1 MNVCE
6 NEAVIAFDTLY
17 TQNHIQILKIL
28 LPYFDPYGQN
38 HLAVWIKYLELR
50 YTLEYVSRH
59 PSPPYKNQT
68 SGTSSP
74 DFAVLFEQIKNFCSP
89 QEKALFGELL
99 NLQKNL
105 EMFEEMK
112 EEVHDWKDDEEISRY
127 LARLLNKDAFDHA
140 GLIYGVGHAVYS
152 KSDPRAVI
160 FKGFVERLS
169 EEKGLHDEF
178 ELYNSVERLAPAVIA
193 KERQMYK
200 GVSINVDF
208 YSGFVYKMLGL
219 PEELYTPIFAMAR
232 IVGWSAHRMEELANN
247 GKIIRPAYKPIHDD
261 MPYIPLADRP

>member
-28 LPYFDPYGQN
+28 LPYFDPYGQS

-68 SGTSSP
+68 SGKSSP

-105 EMFEEMK
+105 ELFEEMK
-112 EEVHDWKDDEEISRY
+112 GMMQLFETLRES
-127 LARLLNKDAFDHA
+127 APDANADTAAASPTGNGASPGNFDPMTFLKGMLSPEQQA
-140 GLIYGVGHAVYS
+140 MFEAFRDGL
-152 KSDPRAVI
+152 
-160 FKGFVERLS
+160 
-169 EEKGLHDEF
+169 
-178 ELYNSVERLAPAVIA
+178 
-193 KERQMYK
+193 
-200 GVSINVDF
+200 
-208 YSGFVYKMLGL
+208 
-219 PEELYTPIFAMAR
+219 
-232 IVGWSAHRMEELANN
+232 
-247 GKIIRPAYKPIHDD
+247 
-261 MPYIPLADRP
+261 

>member
-28 LPYFDPYGQN
+28 LPYFDPYGQS

-89 QEKALFGELL
+89 LEKALFGELL

-112 EEVHDWKDDEEISRY
+112 GMMQLFETLRES
-127 LARLLNKDAFDHA
+127 APDANADTAAASPTGNGASPGNFDPMTFLKGMLSPEQEA
-140 GLIYGVGHAVYS
+140 MFEAFRDGL
-152 KSDPRAVI
+152 
-160 FKGFVERLS
+160 
-169 EEKGLHDEF
+169 
-178 ELYNSVERLAPAVIA
+178 
-193 KERQMYK
+193 
-200 GVSINVDF
+200 
-208 YSGFVYKMLGL
+208 
-219 PEELYTPIFAMAR
+219 
-232 IVGWSAHRMEELANN
+232 
-247 GKIIRPAYKPIHDD
+247 
-261 MPYIPLADRP
+261 

>member
-6 NEAVIAFDTLY
+6 NKAVIAFDTLY

-28 LPYFDPYGQN
+28 LPYFDPYGQS

-89 QEKALFGELL
+89 REKALFGELL

-105 EMFEEMK
+105 ELFEEMK
-112 EEVHDWKDDEEISRY
+112 GMMQLFETLRESAPDV
-127 LARLLNKDAFDHA
+127 DADTAANTDCSGTNPAAGNFDPMTFLKGMLSPEQQEMFEA
-140 GLIYGVGHAVYS
+140 FRDGL
-152 KSDPRAVI
+152 
-160 FKGFVERLS
+160 
-169 EEKGLHDEF
+169 
-178 ELYNSVERLAPAVIA
+178 
-193 KERQMYK
+193 
-200 GVSINVDF
+200 
-208 YSGFVYKMLGL
+208 
-219 PEELYTPIFAMAR
+219 
-232 IVGWSAHRMEELANN
+232 
-247 GKIIRPAYKPIHDD
+247 
-261 MPYIPLADRP
+261 

>member
-28 LPYFDPYGQN
+28 LPYFDPYGQS

-89 QEKALFGELL
+89 REKALFGELL

-105 EMFEEMK
+105 ELFKEMK
-112 EEVHDWKDDEEISRY
+112 GMMQ
-127 LARLLNKDAFDHA
+127 L
-140 GLIYGVGHAVYS
+140 
-152 KSDPRAVI
+152 
-160 FKGFVERLS
+160 
-169 EEKGLHDEF
+169 F
-178 ELYNSVERLAPAVIA
+178 ETLRE
-193 KERQMYK
+193 
-200 GVSINVDF
+200 
-208 YSGFVYKMLGL
+208 
-219 PEELYTPIFAMAR
+219 
-232 IVGWSAHRMEELANN
+232 SAHDADADTAADADCSGTNPDILKQLQEQAARRILPP
-247 GKIIRPAYKPIHDD
+247 GRQRPLSILRQH
-261 MPYIPLADRP
+261 L

>member
-112 EEVHDWKDDEEISRY
+112 GMMQLFETFRESAPDTDADTAADADCFGTNPDAGYTKAAARAVSEKDTAAGQATS
-127 LARLLNKDAFDHA
+127 AFDSA
-140 GLIYGVGHAVYS
+140 SASPTENGAAPDNFDPMTFLKGMLSPEQQAMFEAFRDGL
-152 KSDPRAVI
+152 
-160 FKGFVERLS
+160 
-169 EEKGLHDEF
+169 
-178 ELYNSVERLAPAVIA
+178 
-193 KERQMYK
+193 
-200 GVSINVDF
+200 
-208 YSGFVYKMLGL
+208 
-219 PEELYTPIFAMAR
+219 
-232 IVGWSAHRMEELANN
+232 
-247 GKIIRPAYKPIHDD
+247 
-261 MPYIPLADRP
+261 

>member
-28 LPYFDPYGQN
+28 LPYFDPYGQS

-105 EMFEEMK
+105 ELFEEMK
-112 EEVHDWKDDEEISRY
+112 GMMQLFETFRESAPDTDADTAADTDCIGTNPDAGYTKAA
-127 LARLLNKDAFDHA
+127 ARAGSETDTAAGQATSAFDSA
-140 GLIYGVGHAVYS
+140 SASLTGTTTFPDNFDPMTFLKGMLSPEQQAMFEAFRDGL
-152 KSDPRAVI
+152 
-160 FKGFVERLS
+160 
-169 EEKGLHDEF
+169 
-178 ELYNSVERLAPAVIA
+178 
-193 KERQMYK
+193 
-200 GVSINVDF
+200 
-208 YSGFVYKMLGL
+208 
-219 PEELYTPIFAMAR
+219 
-232 IVGWSAHRMEELANN
+232 
-247 GKIIRPAYKPIHDD
+247 
-261 MPYIPLADRP
+261 

>member
-28 LPYFDPYGQN
+28 LPYFDPYGQS

-105 EMFEEMK
+105 ELFEEMK
-112 EEVHDWKDDEEISRY
+112 GMMQLFETLRESVPDV
-127 LARLLNKDAFDHA
+127 DADTAANTDCSATNPAPGNFDPMTFLKGMLSPEQQA
-140 GLIYGVGHAVYS
+140 MFEAFRDGL
-152 KSDPRAVI
+152 
-160 FKGFVERLS
+160 
-169 EEKGLHDEF
+169 
-178 ELYNSVERLAPAVIA
+178 
-193 KERQMYK
+193 
-200 GVSINVDF
+200 
-208 YSGFVYKMLGL
+208 
-219 PEELYTPIFAMAR
+219 
-232 IVGWSAHRMEELANN
+232 
-247 GKIIRPAYKPIHDD
+247 
-261 MPYIPLADRP
+261 

>member
-59 PSPPYKNQT
+59 PSHPYKNQT

-105 EMFEEMK
+105 ELFEEMK
-112 EEVHDWKDDEEISRY
+112 GMMQLFETLRESAPDADTDTAADADC
-127 LARLLNKDAFDHA
+127 LARIRMPVILKQLQEQAAKRILPP
-140 GLIYGVGHAVYS
+140 GRQRPLSI
-152 KSDPRAVI
+152 PRQH
-160 FKGFVERLS
+160 L
-169 EEKGLHDEF
+169 
-178 ELYNSVERLAPAVIA
+178 
-193 KERQMYK
+193 
-200 GVSINVDF
+200 
-208 YSGFVYKMLGL
+208 
-219 PEELYTPIFAMAR
+219 
-232 IVGWSAHRMEELANN
+232 
-247 GKIIRPAYKPIHDD
+247 
-261 MPYIPLADRP
+261 

>member
-28 LPYFDPYGQN
+28 LPYFDPYGQS

-89 QEKALFGELL
+89 QEKRC
-99 NLQKNL
+99 L
-105 EMFEEMK
+105 ENFSTCRK
-112 EEVHDWKDDEEISRY
+112 ISSCSR
-127 LARLLNKDAFDHA
+127 K
-140 GLIYGVGHAVYS
+140 
-152 KSDPRAVI
+152 
-160 FKGFVERLS
+160 
-169 EEKGLHDEF
+169 
-178 ELYNSVERLAPAVIA
+178 
-193 KERQMYK
+193 
-200 GVSINVDF
+200 
-208 YSGFVYKMLGL
+208 
-219 PEELYTPIFAMAR
+219 
-232 IVGWSAHRMEELANN
+232 
-247 GKIIRPAYKPIHDD
+247 
-261 MPYIPLADRP
+261 

>member
-28 LPYFDPYGQN
+28 LPYFDPYGQS

-89 QEKALFGELL
+89 REKALFGELL

-105 EMFEEMK
+105 ELFEEK
-112 EEVHDWKDDEEISRY
+112 KRLDVSLWLYDVEDVRRKVGSLGDETAAAKRMLDEADGE
-127 LARLLNKDAFDHA
+127 LEALEARNERLFDEAQQRRRRKICAITVLLR
-140 GLIYGVGHAVYS
+140 S
-152 KSDPRAVI
+152 SSRAV
-160 FKGFVERLS
+160 
-169 EEKGLHDEF
+169 
-178 ELYNSVERLAPAVIA
+178 
-193 KERQMYK
+193 
-200 GVSINVDF
+200 
-208 YSGFVYKMLGL
+208 
-219 PEELYTPIFAMAR
+219 
-232 IVGWSAHRMEELANN
+232 
-247 GKIIRPAYKPIHDD
+247 
-261 MPYIPLADRP
+261 

>member
-112 EEVHDWKDDEEISRY
+112 GMMQLFETLRESAPDADADTAADADCSGKSRQRNRYCRRAGNVRFRFRVSIFDSNNYFSRQFRPHD
-127 LARLLNKDAFDHA
+127 
-140 GLIYGVGHAVYS
+140 
-152 KSDPRAVI
+152 I
-160 FKGFVERLS
+160 FKGHALTGTAGDVR
-169 EEKGLHDEF
+169 
-178 ELYNSVERLAPAVIA
+178 
-193 KERQMYK
+193 
-200 GVSINVDF
+200 GVPRWALNTAFSR
-208 YSGFVYKMLGL
+208 
-219 PEELYTPIFAMAR
+219 IFSKR
-232 IVGWSAHRMEELANN
+232 RFL
-247 GKIIRPAYKPIHDD
+247 
-261 MPYIPLADRP
+261 

>member
-112 EEVHDWKDDEEISRY
+112 GMMQLFETLRESAPDADADTAADAELFRHESGCRLYESSCKSRQRNRYCRRAGNVRFRFRVSIFDSNNYFSRQFRPHD
-127 LARLLNKDAFDHA
+127 
-140 GLIYGVGHAVYS
+140 
-152 KSDPRAVI
+152 I
-160 FKGFVERLS
+160 FKGHALTGTAGDVR
-169 EEKGLHDEF
+169 
-178 ELYNSVERLAPAVIA
+178 
-193 KERQMYK
+193 
-200 GVSINVDF
+200 GVPRWALNTAFSR
-208 YSGFVYKMLGL
+208 
-219 PEELYTPIFAMAR
+219 IFSKR
-232 IVGWSAHRMEELANN
+232 RFL
-247 GKIIRPAYKPIHDD
+247 
-261 MPYIPLADRP
+261 